1 MALQKRVID
10 DLGRDVELYVRLNS
24 AEISNHG
31 VRGHLLFRGY
41 ASKEAFTGGGR
52 FLWEQSLEVSIDVS
66 APIWEQAYDAIRAEG
81 EIDC

>member
-31 VRGHLLFRGY
+31 VTSHFLFRGY
-41 ASKEAFTGGGR
+41 ASKEALIEGGR

-66 APIWEQAYDAIRAEG
+66 LPIWAQAYDAIRSDG
-81 EIDC
+81 DVDC